1 MEKFFKLKEN
11 GTTVRTE
18 IIAGLTTFMTMAYII
33 ALNPN
38 LIVGFGAN
46 APMPGP
52 QTPAPLWNGIFL
64 ATVISAGIGTLL
76 MAFLANKPFA
86 MAPGMGLNSYFA
98 TVVAGIAAAM
108 AAAGGVDYN
117 FESAYGAGLAIIL
130 ISGILFTILTLLN
143 VREKIVDAIP
153 KAVRL
158 GIPAGIG
165 LMLVN
170 IGLGSNAGVQDASF
184 NMYYMLANFFTDGPS
199 ATAAAMGDAYGQMVL
214 YVVTTFIGVFAIAI
228 MHHKKVKGSVLFGML
243 IASVVFWI
251 GSFIRGEN
259 PFVSLASANWMPPF
273 GDMVKTT
280 LFKFDF
286 KGLFS
291 IGVFSALM
299 TVISFCMV
307 DMFDTIG
314 TLYGTAKRA
323 NMLDKSGN
331 MPQMKQAMLSD
342 SVATMVGAC
351 TGTSTVTTFIESAAG
366 VEEGG
371 RTGLTSLVVGVLFLL
386 SMFIAPIAALIPAP
400 ATSAA
405 LIFVG
410 VLMMGSLKEVDYADV
425 SVVLPVVLMLVF
437 MMVSSSIGSG
447 IGMGLI
453 SYSVLKICTGKFK
466 EVSWL
471 TIVLAIL
478 FVLKFFIVF

>member
-1 MEKFFKLKEN
+1 MEKLFKLKQN
-11 GTTVRTE
+11 GTTARTE
-18 IIAGLTTFMTMAYII
+18 VLAGLTTFMTMAYII

-46 APMPGP
+46 AEVGG
-52 QTPAPLWNGIFL
+52 ALWNGIFL

-108 AAAGGVDYN
+108 TAAGGVDYT
-117 FESAYGAGLAIIL
+117 FQDAYGAGLAIIL
-130 ISGILFTILTLLN
+130 ISGILFTVLTLLN

-170 IGLGSNAGVQDASF
+170 IGLGSNAGVQDANF
-184 NMYYMLANFFTDGPS
+184 NMYYMLGSFFSNGPS
-199 ATAAAMGDAYGQMVL
+199 ATKAAMGDAYGTMVL
-214 YVVTTFIGVFAIAI
+214 YVLTTFIGIFAIAV

-243 IASVVFWI
+243 IAAAAYWI
-251 GSFIRGEN
+251 GCFCMGQN
-259 PFVSLASANWMPPF
+259 PFASLATASWMPPF
-273 GDMVKTT
+273 KDMAATT

-286 KGLFS
+286 GDLFS
-291 IGVFSALM
+291 IGVFSAIM
-299 TVISFCMV
+299 TIISFCMV

-314 TLYGTAKRA
+314 TLYGTAQRA
-323 NMLDKSGN
+323 GMLDKEGN
-331 MPQMKQAMLSD
+331 MPNMKQAMLSD
-342 SVATMVGAC
+342 SIGTMVGAC

-366 VEEGG
+366 VEAGG
-371 RTGLTSLVVGVLFLL
+371 RTGLTSLVTGILFLL
-386 SMFIAPIAALIPAP
+386 CMFISPIAALIPAP
-400 ATSAA
+400 ATSSA
-405 LIFVG
+405 LVFVG
-410 VLMMGSLKEVDYADV
+410 MLMMGSLKDVDYGDV
-425 SVVLPVVLMLVF
+425 AGVLPVVLMLVF
-437 MMVSSSIGSG
+437 MMVTSSVGNG
-447 IGMGLI
+447 IGIGLI
-453 SYSVLKICTGKFK
+453 TYSVLKICTGKAK

-471 TIVLAIL
+471 TIVLAVL
-478 FVLKFFIVF
+478 FILKFFIVF

>member
-1 MEKFFKLKEN
+1 MEKLFKLKQN
-11 GTTVRTE
+11 GTTARTE
-18 IIAGLTTFMTMAYII
+18 VLAGLTTFMTMAYII

-46 APMPGP
+46 AEVGG
-52 QTPAPLWNGIFL
+52 ALWNGIFL

-108 AAAGGVDYN
+108 TAAGGVDYT
-117 FESAYGAGLAIIL
+117 FQDAYGAGLAIIL

-143 VREKIVDAIP
+143 IREKIVDAIP

-170 IGLGSNAGVQDASF
+170 IGLGSNAGVQDANF
-184 NMYYMLANFFTDGPS
+184 NMYYMLGSFFSNGPS
-199 ATAAAMGDAYGQMVL
+199 ATKAAMGDAYGTMVL
-214 YVVTTFIGVFAIAI
+214 YVLTTFIGIFAIAV

-243 IASVVFWI
+243 IAAAAYWI
-251 GSFIRGEN
+251 GCFCMGQN
-259 PFVSLASANWMPPF
+259 PFASLATASWMPPF
-273 GDMVKTT
+273 KDMAATT

-286 KGLFS
+286 GDLFS
-291 IGVFSALM
+291 IGVFSAIM
-299 TVISFCMV
+299 TIISFCMV

-314 TLYGTAKRA
+314 TLYGTAQRA
-323 NMLDKSGN
+323 GMLDKEGN
-331 MPQMKQAMLSD
+331 MPNMKQAMLSD
-342 SVATMVGAC
+342 SIGTMVGAC

-366 VEEGG
+366 VEAGG
-371 RTGLTSLVVGVLFLL
+371 RTGLAALTTGILFLACI
-386 SMFIAPIAALIPAP
+386 FIAPVAAVIPAA

-405 LIFVG
+405 LIYVG
-410 VLMMGSLKEVDYADV
+410 VLMLQGLKNVDFNDMDQMVPV
-425 SVVLPVVLMLVF
+425 SLMLIG
-437 MMVSSSIGSG
+437 MPVSGSIGHA
-447 IGMGLI
+447 IGLGMI
-453 SYSVLKICTGKFK
+453 SYTVIKLFSGKGK
-466 EVSWL
+466 EVSVL
-471 TIVLAIL
+471 TYVISLL
-478 FVLKFFIVF
+478 FLIKFFAVV

>member
-1 MEKFFKLKEN
+1 MEKLFKLKQN

-18 IIAGLTTFMTMAYII
+18 VLAGLTTFMTMAYII

-46 APMPGP
+46 AEVGG
-52 QTPAPLWNGIFL
+52 ALWNGIFL

-108 AAAGGVDYN
+108 TAAGGVDYT
-117 FESAYGAGLAIIL
+117 FQDAYGAGLAIIL

-143 VREKIVDAIP
+143 IREKIVDAIP

-170 IGLGSNAGVQDASF
+170 IGLGSNAGVQDANF
-184 NMYYMLANFFTDGPS
+184 NMYYMLGSFFSNGPS
-199 ATAAAMGDAYGQMVL
+199 ATKAAMGDAYGTMVL
-214 YVVTTFIGVFAIAI
+214 YVLTTFIGIFAIAV

-243 IASVVFWI
+243 IAAAAYWI
-251 GSFIRGEN
+251 GCFFMGQN
-259 PFVSLASANWMPPF
+259 PFASLATASWMPPF
-273 GDMVKTT
+273 RDMAATT

-286 KGLFS
+286 GDLFS
-291 IGVFSALM
+291 IGVFSAIM
-299 TVISFCMV
+299 TIISFCMV

-314 TLYGTAKRA
+314 TLYGTAQRA
-323 NMLDKSGN
+323 GMLDKEGN
-331 MPQMKQAMLSD
+331 MPNMKQAMLSD
-342 SVATMVGAC
+342 SIGTMVGAC

-366 VEEGG
+366 VEAGG
-371 RTGLTSLVVGVLFLL
+371 RTGLTSLVTGVLFLL
-386 SMFIAPIAALIPAP
+386 CMFISPIAALIPAP
-400 ATSAA
+400 ATSSA
-405 LIFVG
+405 LVFVG
-410 VLMMGSLKEVDYADV
+410 MLMMGSLKDVDYGDV
-425 SVVLPVVLMLVF
+425 AGVLPVVLMLVF
-437 MMVSSSIGSG
+437 MMVTSSVGNG
-447 IGMGLI
+447 IGIGLI
-453 SYSVLKICTGKFK
+453 TYSVLKICTGKAK

-471 TIVLAIL
+471 TIVLAVL
-478 FVLKFFIVF
+478 FILKFFIVF